1 MNAIRTPLLPTS
13 ANLNQIHSQHTA
25 QPNPHHTLSL
35 NSCIRHTRKSPRRHT
50 KKSVRFTK
58 EGTISLPASSPSSL
72 LPLVPSVRVLMV
84 AMDKAAEQE
93 QRPSTPKNPKPTKPK
108 TVGSSCTWRNDEL
121 QRFAVQLEYGVD
133 PRRMI
138 PDKFWEFDALS
149 MYTKRNSLALQ
160 HHHKLVESCCRL
172 FEWC

>member
-1 MNAIRTPLLPTS
+1 
-13 ANLNQIHSQHTA
+13 
-25 QPNPHHTLSL
+25 
-35 NSCIRHTRKSPRRHT
+35 
-50 KKSVRFTK
+50 
-58 EGTISLPASSPSSL
+58 
-72 LPLVPSVRVLMV
+72 MV

-138 PDKFWEFDALS
+138 PDKFWEFDTLS
-149 MYTKRNSLALQ
+149 MYTKRNSLCIATPPQVSGQVAVDGLNG
-160 HHHKLVESCCRL
+160 VDCRERRDSCCR
-172 FEWC
+172 